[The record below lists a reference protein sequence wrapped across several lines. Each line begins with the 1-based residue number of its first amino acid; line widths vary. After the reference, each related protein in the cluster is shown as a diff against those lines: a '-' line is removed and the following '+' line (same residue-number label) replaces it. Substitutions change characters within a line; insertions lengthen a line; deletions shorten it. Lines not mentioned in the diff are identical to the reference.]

1 MTPDN
6 TLTYG
11 YDPRSN
17 LTLAADDDSRVTFT
31 YDNRNRVATT
41 TTDDTVGPQPQVT
54 LTYSYDLLD
63 RRTRMEDSLGVV
75 AFVYDPWNPY
85 ATTANDAVLD
95 FENGTLA
102 KRWLHGT
109 RTDEPLAFE
118 GYTGTTAAGSGSA
131 YGLFANRL
139 GSILT
144 AVSISTGAVAADYD
158 YDAFGTQTQTV
169 NTIEQRYGYTGRE
182 QDYETGLIYY
192 RARHYDPATGQFIQ
206 RDPIGFAAGDLNL
219 YAYTFNDPYNWTD
232 PSGLTPSVSYAR
244 LTGAVVGGG
253 LLVGILNA
261 LQDALQNIDFGS
273 PVFDKANE
281 NEANSKNDG
290 T

>member
-1 MTPDN
+1 
-6 TLTYG
+6 
-11 YDPRSN
+11 
-17 LTLAADDDSRVTFT
+17 
-31 YDNRNRVATT
+31 
-41 TTDDTVGPQPQVT
+41 
-54 LTYSYDLLD
+54 
-63 RRTRMEDSLGVV
+63 
-75 AFVYDPWNPY
+75 
-85 ATTANDAVLD
+85 
-95 FENGTLA
+95 
-102 KRWLHGT
+102 
-109 RTDEPLAFE
+109 

-219 YAYTFNDPYNWTD
+219 YAYTWNDPYNWTD
-232 PSGLTPSVSYAR
+232 PSGLATNTLSHSKLSQRVAAGARSVVGTISGGVTGLAANIRNALLAMAIVGVANSVSDDGSEA
-244 LTGAVVGGG
+244 APQPKKGGG
-253 LLVGILNA
+253 KNA
-261 LQDALQNIDFGS
+261 QHGSQSEADKIGKQIKELEERLKELQGS
-273 PVFDKANE
+273 QEPGSKKERRDLAKKIKNLKQKQARAKKGE
-281 NEANSKNDG
+281 NHSQKPKGNR
-290 T
+290 